1 MYLCTEFKQQTIN
14 AGGQPHNKTATNTMI
29 TLKDVQID
37 ALNLY
42 YTEELITLK
51 AEAVSLAEK
60 MHAAGDY
67 TAAAEYS
74 TMVGKINDELTARGD
89 TPAAVVYE
97 VAIKEY
103 GYYVSCGTFDTL
115 EAAMM
120 YAKKNAHA
128 KSFSIGTM
136 SAQDVDTDG
145 AIVKIIY
152 SRTRKGNKYIIM
164 DRRAA

>member
-1 MYLCTEFKQQTIN
+1 M
-14 AGGQPHNKTATNTMI
+14 ATNHMI
-29 TLKDVQID
+29 TLKDVQINS
-37 ALNLY
+37 LNLY

-51 AEAVSLAEK
+51 AEAVSHAEK

-74 TMVGKINDELTARGD
+74 TMAGKISDELTARGE
-89 TPAAVVYE
+89 TPAAVYE

-103 GYYVSCGTFDTL
+103 GYYMSCGTFDTF
-115 EAAMM
+115 EAAME
-120 YAKKNAHA
+120 YAKKNARG
-128 KSFSIGTM
+128 KSYSIGTL

>member
-1 MYLCTEFKQQTIN
+1 MAI
-14 AGGQPHNKTATNTMI
+14 NTMI
-29 TLKDVQID
+29 TLKDIQINS
-37 ALNLY
+37 LNLY

-51 AEAVSLAEK
+51 AEAVSQAEK

-74 TMVGKINDELTARGD
+74 ALAGKISDELTARGE

-103 GYYVSCGTFDTL
+103 GYYMSCGTFDTFD
-115 EAAMM
+115 EAME
-120 YAKKNAHA
+120 YAKKNARG
-128 KSFSIGTM
+128 KSYSIGTM
-136 SAQDVDTDG
+136 SVQDVDTDG
-145 AIVKIIY
+145 AAVNIVY
-152 SRTRKGNKYIIM
+152 SRTRQGNKYVIM

>member
-1 MYLCTEFKQQTIN
+1 
-14 AGGQPHNKTATNTMI
+14 MI

-37 ALNLY
+37 SLNLY
-42 YTEELITLK
+42 YTEELIDLK
-51 AEAVSLAEK
+51 AEAVSQAEK

-74 TMVGKINDELTARGD
+74 TMAGKISDELTARGES
-89 TPAAVVYE
+89 PAAVVYD

-103 GYYVSCGTFDTL
+103 GYYISCGTFDTF
-115 EAAMM
+115 EDAMG
-120 YAKKNAHA
+120 YAKKNARG

-136 SAQDVDTDG
+136 PAQDVDTDG
-145 AIVKIIY
+145 AIVNIIY
-152 SRTRKGNKYIIM
+152 SRTRKGNKYIIT

>member
-1 MYLCTEFKQQTIN
+1 MANSQK
-14 AGGQPHNKTATNTMI
+14 AATNNMI

-42 YTEELITLK
+42 YSEELIELK

-74 TMVGKINDELTARGD
+74 AMVGKISDELTARGD
-89 TPAAVVYE
+89 TPAAVVYD

-103 GYYVSCGTFDTL
+103 GYYISCGTFDTL

-120 YAKKNAHA
+120 YAKKNARG
-128 KSFSIGTM
+128 KSFSIGTL

>member
-1 MYLCTEFKQQTIN
+1 
-14 AGGQPHNKTATNTMI
+14 MI
-29 TLKDVQID
+29 TLKDIQINS
-37 ALNLY
+37 LNLY

-51 AEAVSLAEK
+51 AEAVSQAEK

-74 TMVGKINDELTARGD
+74 ALAGKISDELTARGE

-103 GYYVSCGTFDTL
+103 GYYMSCGTFDTFD
-115 EAAMM
+115 EAME
-120 YAKKNAHA
+120 YAKKNARG
-128 KSFSIGTM
+128 KSYSIGTM
-136 SAQDVDTDG
+136 SVQDVDTDG
-145 AIVKIIY
+145 AAVNIVY
-152 SRTRKGNKYIIM
+152 SRTRQGNKYVIM